1 MLRNLLRPICNVSS
15 LAYAA
20 ADPAIYR
27 PTEDSVMRLSREQG
41 RPQSRQNAR
50 FFLPSSKLGLPN
62 PSPEVCPPLLW
73 FRWGHSR
80 LRERGWVGSQL
91 GRGNRHCDTLGK
103 YMYFVR

>member
-1 MLRNLLRPICNVSS
+1 MLRNRLRPMQCLTMLVSS

-50 FFLPSSKLGLPN
+50 FFLQSSELGLPT
-62 PSPEVCPPLLW
+62 PSPEGECVPPSLVPG
-73 FRWGHSR
+73 GHSR
-80 LRERGWVGSQL
+80 LRERGWG
-91 GRGNRHCDTLGK
+91 GGPN
-103 YMYFVR
+103 